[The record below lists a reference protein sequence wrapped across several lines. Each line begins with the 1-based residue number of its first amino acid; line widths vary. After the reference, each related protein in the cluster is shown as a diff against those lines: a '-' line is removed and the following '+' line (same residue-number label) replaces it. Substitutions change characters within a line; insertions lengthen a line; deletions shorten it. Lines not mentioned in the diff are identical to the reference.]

1 MTPQQKTALSKVG
14 GLGAIVIFTMGADW
28 AIERFDRR
36 AAPGA
41 PEVTHTRFVAESLRN
56 EYRWSEVLS
65 SLRSIQ
71 AGQTEMTTRL
81 REICE
86 RGRIGCR

>member
-1 MTPQQKTALSKVG
+1 MTPQQKTALNKIG

-36 AAPGA
+36 AVSSG

-56 EYRWSEVLS
+56 EYRWSEVLN